1 MSAAESPGLLVVRM
15 RPDGVSLVFILCS
28 AAGVAG
34 GILLGVVFG
43 EVIAV
48 FGGLIALGAGV
59 MLVRFGYPVL
69 ASTVCRVPVL
79 VVDHD
84 GIRFPLMGPRMAWAD
99 VASVKRIL
107 GGRSGS
113 LPMLLVYPVNAEAV
127 IRQARPLARSGA
139 RKYLVRYGTPF
150 AVPDMGIDRSLD
162 DIDAAISQHISPGGS
177 SVR

>member
-1 MSAAESPGLLVVRM
+1 MSAAESPGLLVVRV
-15 RPDGVSLVFILCS
+15 RLEGGLLVFILCS

-43 EVIAV
+43 GVIAV

-59 MLVRFGYPVL
+59 LLVQLGYPVI

-79 VVDHD
+79 VVDDD
-84 GIRFPLMGPRMAWAD
+84 GIRFPLAGPRMAWED
-99 VASVKRIL
+99 VASVERIL

-113 LPMLLVYPVNAEAV
+113 LPMLLVHPADAEAV
-127 IRQARPLARSGA
+127 IRQARPLVRSTART
-139 RKYLVRYGTPF
+139 YLVRYGTPF
-150 AVPDMGIDRSLD
+150 AVPGMGIDRSLD
-162 DIDAAISQHISPGGS
+162 DIGAAISQHLSLGGS

>member
-15 RPDGVSLVFILCS
+15 RPDVGSLVFILCS

-34 GILLGVVFG
+34 GILLGVAFG
-43 EVIAV
+43 GVIAV

-59 MLVRFGYPVL
+59 MLLRFGYPVI

-99 VASVKRIL
+99 VASVERIL

-113 LPMLLVYPVNAEAV
+113 LPMLLVHPADAEAV
-127 IRQARPLARSGA
+127 IRQARPLARGGA
-139 RKYLVRYGTPF
+139 RAYLVRYGTPF
-150 AVPDMGIDRSLD
+150 AVPDMWIDRSLD
-162 DIDAAISQHISPGGS
+162 DIGAAISQHISLGGS
-177 SVR
+177 T

>member
-1 MSAAESPGLLVVRM
+1 MSAAESPGLLVVRV
-15 RPDGVSLVFILCS
+15 RPDGPPLVFILCS

-43 EVIAV
+43 GLIAV
-48 FGGLIALGAGV
+48 FGGLIALSAGV
-59 MLVRFGYPVL
+59 MLVQFGYPVI
-69 ASTVCRVPVL
+69 ASGVCRVPVL
-79 VVDHD
+79 VVDDD

-99 VASVKRIL
+99 VVSVERIL

-113 LPMLLVYPVNAEAV
+113 VPMLLVYPADAEAV
-127 IRQARPLARSGA
+127 IRQAQPWVRSAARN
-139 RKYLVRYGTPF
+139 YLVRYGTPF

-162 DIDAAISQHISPGGS
+162 DIGAAISQYISLGGS